1 MSVADFAQ
9 SGSLSI
15 NGFCA
20 ASDSAST
27 VDFFF
32 SHSSEFEDTATTR
45 LPSFE
50 ATANITVFGFG
61 FNDSSSALTHLSGLP
76 LALKLSRYT
85 KRTVTPVSFFVWLM
99 ASVISETFE
108 PSRFC
113 VSVMSSVAVMPNPA
127 LSSAWTGGVIHSI
140 KHKPSTPA
148 SNMQIAIFQ
157 PFAVLPPFRDTP
169 TEPKCICSPTTA
181 PFFSLHTLT
190 DDIASTV
197 PSGCANRDRM
207 EKHTN
212 HH

>member
-61 FNDSSSALTHLSGLP
+61 FNDSSSALHP
-76 LALKLSRYT
+76 FIRLALGVETVQIHQTDGDAGLLFRLVDGVRDLRDIRTEQILRVGDVVRGCNAQSGTVIRMDRRSYPQHQTQTQHARQQHANRDIPTFCRSAAVSRHADGT
-85 KRTVTPVSFFVWLM
+85 QMHMFSDH
-99 ASVISETFE
+99 
-108 PSRFC
+108 
-113 VSVMSSVAVMPNPA
+113 SSV
-127 LSSAWTGGVIHSI
+127 
-140 KHKPSTPA
+140 
-148 SNMQIAIFQ
+148 
-157 PFAVLPPFRDTP
+157 
-169 TEPKCICSPTTA
+169 
-181 PFFSLHTLT
+181 FSLHTLT

>member
-85 KRTVTPVSFFVWLM
+85 KRTVTPVSFLSKQWF
-99 ASVISETFE
+99 
-108 PSRFC
+108 
-113 VSVMSSVAVMPNPA
+113 PA
-127 LSSAWTGGVIHSI
+127 KVTTL
-140 KHKPSTPA
+140 KPA
-148 SNMQIAIFQ
+148 SASASATSMG
-157 PFAVLPPFRDTP
+157 
-169 TEPKCICSPTTA
+169 EPKI
-181 PFFSLHTLT
+181 
-190 DDIASTV
+190 
-197 PSGCANRDRM
+197 G
-207 EKHTN
+207 
-212 HH
+212 